1 MQMRLLAQK
10 PLAIRVLMALG
21 ALSVNAAM
29 AKDLDPQTRSFVIS
43 SCGTDA
49 YRLCPQSLGNEK
61 EAVHCMSSKRRE
73 LGQVCRVAYEKAVRI
88 LAQ

>member
-1 MQMRLLAQK
+1 
-10 PLAIRVLMALG
+10 MALG

-29 AKDLDPQTRSFVIS
+29 AKDLDPQTRQFVIA
-43 SCGTDA
+43 SCSTDA

-61 EAVHCMSSKRRE
+61 EAVNCMSSKRRE
-73 LGQVCRVAYEKAVRI
+73 LGQVCRVAYEKAVHI